1 MSSPTKLHLAEE
13 LLLVALDDES
23 GTPLPLPTFSLE
35 TALAAAVVMELSL
48 AGRLDSDP
56 EALIVLSDAPTGDAL
71 LDDILARITASPE
84 RRTTAQWLHVLSA
97 PGGPL
102 VDQVTQR
109 LVQRGILRVEE
120 KRLLWV
126 FRTRTYPPTSGIE
139 EREVKSRVMTL
150 LNNDAIP
157 DSRDTLLIGLL
168 RASGLF
174 EVLLSRS
181 ELHRLEPRIAAITQL
196 EEMNRALEH
205 TITELQVLLASAR
218 MPLA

>member
-1 MSSPTKLHLAEE
+1 MASPSRLNLAEE

-35 TALAAAVVMELSL
+35 TALAAAIVMELSL
-48 AGRLDSDP
+48 AGRLDSDA
-56 EALIVLSDAPTGDAL
+56 ESLIVLSATPTGDAL
-71 LDDILARITASPE
+71 LDGVLDRIAGASE

-102 VDQVTQR
+102 VELVTQR
-109 LVQRGILRVEE
+109 LVERGILRVEE

-126 FRTRTYPPTSGIE
+126 FRTRVYPPTSGIE

-157 DSRDTLLIGLL
+157 DTRDTLLIGLL

-174 EVLLSRS
+174 EVLLSRP
-181 ELHRLEPRIAAITQL
+181 ELHRLEPRIDAIAQL
-196 EEMNRALEH
+196 EEMNRALAH